1 MQFHLLPAQC
11 QNAAFERRAKLT
23 EDTEDAQKLDSS
35 TWSQLQPG
43 ADIFDYLERKIV
55 DNLNGLRKC
64 GPAGWAWRMHLNH
77 AQPRRGMMWSTGTSQ
92 ASESSHYDGS
102 PELDADWWPVIFMVP
117 EGGCILVPFYCPAL
131 AWSKSRP
138 WYGNL
143 GRIYEIVGAHGF
155 ASLPAWKDSDDV
167 SVHPAGPAA
176 LLDHVDAPPLKD
188 SDDVSVYPVGGPAA
202 RWIQICACRR
212 LKDSNGVS
220 VYPAAP
226 LGDHVD
232 ASASK
237 DSDVVSVYSAAP
249 LDHAPLPDL
258 IRKHV
263 LH

>member
-188 SDDVSVYPVGGPAA
+188 SDDVSVYPVGPAA
-202 RWIQICACRR
+202 RLDHVCAWRLA

-226 LGDHVD
+226 LDHVD